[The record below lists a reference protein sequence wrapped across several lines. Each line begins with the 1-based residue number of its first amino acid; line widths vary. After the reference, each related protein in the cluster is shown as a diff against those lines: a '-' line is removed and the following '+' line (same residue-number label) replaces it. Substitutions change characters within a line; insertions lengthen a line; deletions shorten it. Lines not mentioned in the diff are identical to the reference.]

1 MRAAVLE
8 DKRKWVVKEVPD
20 PVLGRDEVLIRV
32 QYCGICGSDLHIYK
46 EGAAVG
52 SGHEFSGDIVEIGP
66 DVKEWSVGERVAVEP
81 CISCG
86 ECRWCKLGQVG
97 LCEEYYVALM
107 QYQGAFAT
115 YAKAK
120 HYYVHK
126 LPDGLSYE
134 QAALVEPT
142 SSTLHAVRLSG
153 MQEGDV
159 VAVLGLGPMGQLA
172 ARLARALG
180 AKAVYATEVSQSR
193 LELAREVVDEVVD
206 ASRTDPVARILELT
220 HGEGPDIVFECAGSV
235 ATTQQSIALVRKG
248 GTVVIVAIC
257 FDWVEMPVSNIVLRQ
272 LTLKGSQC
280 FAVGE
285 FVAAFELIKDR
296 KIDVAPLVTCTM
308 PLDEINEG
316 FEKALRAEGGKVLI
330 QP

>member
-8 DKRKWVVKEVPD
+8 GKRKWVVKEVPD
-20 PVLGRDEVLIRV
+20 PVLGRNEVLIRV

-52 SGHEFSGDIVEIGP
+52 SGHEISGDIVGMGP
-66 DVKEWSVGERVAVEP
+66 DVKGWRVGDRVAVEP
-81 CISCG
+81 RISCD
-86 ECRWCKLGQVG
+86 ECYWCKRGQIG
-97 LCEEYYVALM
+97 LCEEYYSALM
-107 QYQGAFAT
+107 RYGGAFAT

-126 LPDGLSYE
+126 LPDDLSYE

-142 SSTLHAVRLSG
+142 SSTLHAVGLSG

-159 VAVLGLGPMGQLA
+159 VTVLGLGPMGQLA

-193 LELAREVVDEVVD
+193 IELARDVVDEVID
-206 ASRTDPVARILELT
+206 ASITDPVDRILELT
-220 HGEGPDIVFECAGSV
+220 HGTGPDIVFECAGSI
-235 ATTQQSIALVRKG
+235 ATTQQSVALVRKG

-257 FDWVEMPVSNIVLRQ
+257 FDWVEIPVSNIVLRQ
-272 LTLKGSQC
+272 LTLRGSQC

-285 FVAAFELIKDR
+285 YAAAFNLIKDG
-296 KIDVAPLVTCTM
+296 KIDVAPLATCKM
-308 PLDEINEG
+308 PLDDINEG
-316 FEKALRAEGGKVLI
+316 FEKALRAEGGKVPI